1 MSVSVCVVV
10 VQGRLYRESMSG
22 ARTTKED
29 EEEVGRLEEQEYWLG
44 IVRAKLMMDL
54 IFVCESRGL
63 QGGKREADKRI

>member
-1 MSVSVCVVV
+1 
-10 VQGRLYRESMSG
+10 MSG

-63 QGGKREADKRI
+63 QGGKRKADKRI

>member
-1 MSVSVCVVV
+1 
-10 VQGRLYRESMSG
+10 MSG